1 MPNETTSTNADAEA
15 ATRGSSDPAAQKFDS
30 GKDHATQAVQDL
42 RAAAEAKA
50 AQLRATAENKANEW
64 RNRAEDAYSDVRTRA
79 EGLRKDSEQYVREN
93 PTRAV
98 MTALGI
104 GFVLGLIFRR

>member
-1 MPNETTSTNADAEA
+1 MADETFTNIEPGLST
-15 ATRGSSDPAAQKFDS
+15 TDPASKLES
-30 GKDHATQAVQDL
+30 GKTHVKQAADDL

-50 AQLRATAENKANEW
+50 TELRSAAEAKANEL
-64 RNRAEDAYSDVRTRA
+64 RGRAEQAYSDVRTRA
-79 EGLRKDSEQYVREN
+79 LTMREDGEQYVREN

-98 MTALGI
+98 LTALGI